1 MKSHVTITEEILKN
15 RVNKDILEIAI
26 RHHET
31 LDGTGYPKQLTGKF
45 ITKTRRITTIADIIS
60 ALSEER
66 SYKQPFSN
74 EKILSILKEM
84 DKNNKICS
92 DILNTVEQNYDVI
105 IQTAKSANRE
115 AVEIYDKIMHDYKLV
130 KTGL

>member
-1 MKSHVTITEEILKN
+1 
-15 RVNKDILEIAI
+15 
-26 RHHET
+26 
-31 LDGTGYPKQLTGKF
+31 
-45 ITKTRRITTIADIIS
+45 
-60 ALSEER
+60 
-66 SYKQPFSN
+66 
-74 EKILSILKEM
+74 M

-105 IQTAKSANRE
+105 IQTSKSANRE